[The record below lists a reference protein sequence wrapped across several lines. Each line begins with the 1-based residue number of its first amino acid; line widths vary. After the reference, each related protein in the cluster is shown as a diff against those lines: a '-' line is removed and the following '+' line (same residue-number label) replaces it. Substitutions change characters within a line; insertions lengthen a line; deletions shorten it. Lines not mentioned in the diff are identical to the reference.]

1 MIQSI
6 KIELLI
12 LQLSTTKKAFN
23 VFNAFKRF

>member
-12 LQLSTTKKAFN
+12 LQLSTIKNAFN
-23 VFNAFKRF
+23 AFNAFKSF